1 VRLVHNAVALV
12 VAGGLFAGAAST
24 EAVRERRYPA
34 PPIAEDVLYLT
45 SAPLVSHLTEGFHA
59 LAADLY
65 WIRAIQYYGGAR
77 RRLSGEQELG
87 LLPPTALKADVSDY
101 DALYSFL
108 DLTTALDP
116 RFTIAYRFGAIFLS
130 EPYPGG
136 PGRPDQAIELLEKGL
151 KAQPDKWVYMEDI
164 GFVYYWSRHEY
175 DTAAKWFDRAA
186 DVSGAP
192 WWLRSLAATTL
203 AQGGDRQ
210 SSRMMWQ
217 SIRDSTDVDWLRG
230 EAERRLEQLTALDQI
245 DRLQPRV
252 DAYARQTGTEPDGWI
267 PMVRDRAL
275 PGIPTDPTGTPY
287 SLRGGRVR
295 VAQSSPLYPPPDEP
309 AALPPPPAP

>member
-1 VRLVHNAVALV
+1 MTLARNAAAV
-12 VAGGLFAGAAST
+12 VIVGVLFAGAAST
-24 EAVRERRYPA
+24 EAMRERRYPA
-34 PPIAEDVLYLT
+34 PPVAEDVLYLT
-45 SAPLVSHLTEGFHA
+45 SSPVVAHLTAGFHA
-59 LAADLY
+59 VAADLY

-77 RRLSGEQELG
+77 QRLTAEQRLG
-87 LLPPTALKADVSDY
+87 VLPPVALKADVSDF
-101 DALYSFL
+101 DALYPLL
-108 DLTTALDP
+108 DLTTTLDP

-136 PGRPDQAIELLEKGL
+136 PGRPDEAIELLEKGL
-151 KAQPDKWVYMEDI
+151 KAQPDKWEYMEDI

-175 DTAAKWFDRAA
+175 DVAARWFDQAA
-186 DVSGAP
+186 DVAGAP

-210 SSRMMWQ
+210 SSRVMWQ
-217 SIRDSTDVDWLRG
+217 SIRDSTDVDWLRS

-252 DAYARQTGTEPDGWI
+252 DAYTRQTGDVPDGWI
-267 PMVRDRAL
+267 PLIRARVL

-287 SLRGGRVR
+287 SLHGGRVR
-295 VAQSSPLYPPPDEP
+295 VAQSSALYPLPDEP
-309 AALPPPPAP
+309 AALPPPAS